1 MTDCKVEFG
10 PDDSI
15 SDKDKMKAIMDT
27 IEDLRRKSKGPEDFS
42 RKAATFLRNIQR
54 EAKINEKDR
63 LDAANN
69 LAYNMVQVE
78 ERAKAFTDKKG
89 RIDFVSLYKSFF
101 VAEGKVAGNLKSY
114 NLESINSVTQEHF
127 VRILDKYLG
136 GKTIMDRVAN
146 GDAFAKAVHAGAYT
160 KDAFRYLFSGGK
172 IQVDENAIKLASMI
186 KEIAETGLRLKKD
199 AGFLEEGI
207 ENYFIR
213 QSRAYDP
220 KQIKGREEEFVEE
233 WYEALDKDKSFPDLE
248 EDVAKEMLTKIAYKI
263 SANVD
268 RIFSDKDIQK
278 EVSDFFS
285 SNYKRRY
292 AQRRK
297 FVFKDGESFYNIYS
311 KYGEN
316 DIVTSLFREA
326 RLLSSDVSFK
336 TVFGPL
342 ADQQGY
348 GRDGLKTEL
357 VKKIR
362 EKMKSDPDNME
373 YYKKQSDN
381 LNRKSDMV
389 SLGYLGL
396 LTERAILDN
405 ITGEVHRPANQTMAD
420 LGNLTRTVVAAQIL
434 GRSVLASIADYPSAL
449 NRISEI
455 SGKNIFSAHADILD
469 GMLAVIKSPE
479 LRQKIMD
486 DINIPSESSFHNELK
501 IMHSQTPLAKAGNY
515 VGAAFNSLNPLTY
528 SQRML
533 RTALGYLD
541 SQYLAKA
548 VKQDFASLDGLQRAV
563 MTQYGIDANISALAR
578 DYAVVN
584 YQGKDLVLTDMFYNI
599 PDEELKKVNLGAQ
612 FNNAEQ
618 KRGELKRRFDTYFYM
633 RSMSGVPL
641 VGVEVKTLLNQGTR
655 SGTGIG
661 EFARSAAMLKGIAW
675 QVFKNV
681 QENMEINKASG
692 IDNPMIRNM
701 QYWGTMMGYGYLVTA
716 MQSLSNGETPPDPT
730 SPETLKIAG
739 LKSGIFG
746 LYGEFV
752 AASMEQNTSTAKDAL
767 ATTFLGPVF
776 SKAFEYG
783 GAVLG
788 TTLSPENWERAGT
801 FKSANGPVGFFDAI
815 VKGDTNKLSK
825 DLGYLYRQLPGNNIL
840 PLDIAVK
847 YFWLDNMR
855 EVSDPRYKAKR
866 EKSFDKKEGFLF
878 RPRELKDITE

>member
-15 SDKDKMKAIMDT
+15 ADKDKMKAIMDA
-27 IEDLRRKSKGPEDFS
+27 IEEIRKKSKGPEDFS
-42 RKAATFLRNIQR
+42 KKAVTFLKNASR

-63 LDAANN
+63 LDATNN

-78 ERAKAFTDKKG
+78 ERIKAFTDKKG

-114 NLESINSVTQEHF
+114 NLESVSATTQEQF
-127 VRILDKYLG
+127 VKILDKYLG
-136 GKTIMDRVAN
+136 GKTIMDRVSN
-146 GDAFAKAVHAGAYT
+146 GDAFAKSVHAGVYT

-172 IQVDENAIKLASMI
+172 IQVDENAMKLASMI
-186 KEIAETGLRLKKD
+186 KEIAETGLRAKRG

-213 QSRAYDP
+213 QSRAYDA
-220 KQIKGREEEFVEE
+220 KKIRGRENDFVGAMKK
-233 WYEALDKDKSFPDLE
+233 ALDLEKTFPDMDDADIDEVLSK
-248 EDVAKEMLTKIAYKI
+248 VATKI
-263 SANVD
+263 SSNVD
-268 RIFSDKDIQK
+268 RIFSEQDIQR

-285 SNYKRRY
+285 SKYKKRY

-297 FVFKDGESFYNIYS
+297 FEFKDGESFYNIYS
-311 KYGEN
+311 EFGEN
-316 DIVTSLFREA
+316 DIVTSLFRDIQ
-326 RLLSSDVSFK
+326 LLSNDVAFK

-342 ADQQGY
+342 AEQQGF
-348 GRDGLKTEL
+348 GRAAIKAEIA
-357 VKKIR
+357 KKI
-362 EKMKSDPDNME
+362 KSKISDDAANAE
-373 YYKKQSDN
+373 YYQKQFNN
-381 LNRKSDMV
+381 LNRQSDMV
-389 SLGYLGL
+389 SFGL
-396 LTERAILDN
+396 ITERAILDN

-469 GMLAVIKSPE
+469 GMLAVIKSAE

-501 IMHSQTPLAKAGNY
+501 IMHSQTPIAKAANY
-515 VGAAFNSLNPLTY
+515 IGAAFNSLNPLTY

-541 SQYLAKA
+541 SQHLAKA
-548 VKQDFASLDGLQRAV
+548 VKQDFASLDGIQKAV
-563 MTQYGIDANISALAR
+563 MTQYGIDANIAALAR

-599 PDEELKKVNLGAQ
+599 PDADLKKIDLGAQ
-612 FNNAEQ
+612 FINAEQ
-618 KRGELKRRFDTYFYM
+618 KRAELKRRFDTYFYM

-641 VGVEVKTLLNQGTR
+641 VGAEVKATLNQGTR
-655 SGTGIG
+655 TGTLVG

-681 QENMEINKASG
+681 QENMAINKASG
-692 IDNPMIRNM
+692 IDNSMIRNM

-730 SPETLKIAG
+730 SPETLKLMAQ
-739 LKSGIFG
+739 KSGILG
-746 LYGEFV
+746 IYGDF
-752 AASMEQNTSTAKDAL
+752 AYSSMEQNTASASAAL
-767 ATTFLGPVF
+767 MKNLQGPVI
-776 SKAFEYG
+776 SKLSEYA
-783 GAVLG
+783 GALG
-788 TTLSPENWERAGT
+788 TTFSPENWERAGT

-815 VKGDTNKLSK
+815 AKGDFDKINK
-825 DLGYLYRQLPGNNIL
+825 DLAYLYRQLPGNNIL

-847 YFWLDNMR
+847 TLWLDNMR
-855 EVSDPRYKAKR
+855 EVTDPRYKSKR
-866 EKSFDKKEGFLF
+866 RKSQEKKSGFLF
-878 RPRELKDITE
+878 EQQDLSNFFN